1 MESFYHLPPSS
12 TTCDLPSPHPS
23 LGKVDLQAVTSEWL
37 SLTMDTTPAPSL
49 TATPAPSLTATPIP
63 PTPPPLPTDLTPFLK
78 SWEPESPS
86 PAPSQRGFTP
96 LPQTF
101 SRIHPFKEETL
112 SLGHTPVTLPFS
124 QPPPPPSHPPPHS
137 HFSFTSPLPDS
148 LLRYNSG
155 RGLNITET
163 AQTSHVARPE
173 VLSCTVPESQTHVPQ
188 QHKSTVQATKSSKTP
203 DIELHVKDPYDEL
216 LSMIL
221 DGSSSTDND
230 AVLSEAYSPPAMLTD
245 KYKGRFKLKAEES
258 HQPAMKPPAI
268 QPASELAGSI
278 QLEVQFH
285 KPVAMEPLSIMW
297 GGQSKP
303 LSEQPVE
310 VQRPLS
316 VKGKE
321 YTELFIE
328 EDDEAREDKEE
339 DVFNERLG
347 PQAEVCPSA
356 LTRLPHPGLPSTSRP
371 PPQTSL
377 SPPASSSAIS
387 VSLSQQHDT
396 IAPSPSVSPCPPS
409 LPHLTTSPPPP
420 VSPSPLVSPPP
431 LSSSH
436 PSPNL
441 PSSQHSASH
450 PSPLSR
456 PLPSSLRSGSPIPL
470 PALSPQLPSSPPLG
484 TPRSSPTVPHP
495 GRRSPKVKDPV
506 VGGKPPRSPILSRRS
521 YLSAIRGRRR
531 LVQDALHGGGD
542 PYQALYNYQPRN
554 EDELELK
561 EGDIVDVMEKC
572 DDGWFVGT
580 SRRSKLFGTF
590 PGNYVKQL

>member
-1 MESFYHLPPSS
+1 MEPFYHLPPSS
-12 TTCDLPSPHPS
+12 TTRDLPSPHPS
-23 LGKVDLQAVTSEWL
+23 LGKVDLHAVTSEWL
-37 SLTMDTTPAPSL
+37 SLTMDT
-49 TATPAPSLTATPIP
+49 TPAPSLTATPIP

-78 SWEPESPS
+78 SWEPKSPS
-86 PAPSQRGFTP
+86 PAPSQRGFTL

-101 SRIHPFKEETL
+101 SRIPPFKEETL

-137 HFSFTSPLPDS
+137 HFSFTSPLSDS

-155 RGLNITET
+155 KGLNITET
-163 AQTSHVARPE
+163 AHTSHVARPE
-173 VLSCTVPESQTHVPQ
+173 VLSCTVPEPLKSHTHVPQ
-188 QHKSTVQATKSSKTP
+188 QHKSTVQATKRSKTP
-203 DIELHVKDPYDEL
+203 DIELYVKDPYDEL

-221 DGSSSTDND
+221 DGSSSTDD
-230 AVLSEAYSPPAMLTD
+230 DGVLSEAYSPPAMLTD
-245 KYKGRFKLKAEES
+245 KYQGRFKLKAEES

-303 LSEQPVE
+303 LNEQPVE
-310 VQRPLS
+310 SQRPPS
-316 VKGKE
+316 MKGKE

-347 PQAEVCPSA
+347 PQADVCPSA
-356 LTRLPHPGLPSTSRP
+356 LTRLPHPGLPSTSIP

-377 SPPASSSAIS
+377 PPPTSSSAIS
-387 VSLSQQHDT
+387 VSGSQQHDT

-431 LSSSH
+431 LYSSH

-441 PSSQHSASH
+441 PSSQHSASP
-450 PSPLSR
+450 PSPLPR
-456 PLPSSLRSGSPIPL
+456 PAPSTFRSGSPIPL

-495 GRRSPKVKDPV
+495 GHRSPKVK
-506 VGGKPPRSPILSRRS
+506 
-521 YLSAIRGRRR
+521 R

-572 DDGWFVGT
+572 DDGWFVGKALTDLDLFLFVSEGT